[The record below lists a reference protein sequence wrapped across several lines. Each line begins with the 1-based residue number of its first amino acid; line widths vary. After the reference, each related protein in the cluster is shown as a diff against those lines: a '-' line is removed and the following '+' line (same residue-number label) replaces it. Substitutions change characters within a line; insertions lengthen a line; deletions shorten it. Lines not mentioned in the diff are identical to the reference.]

1 LLLGTPAGLAWL
13 RSAMQRP
20 RRSSV
25 SAPAMAAANGPGPG
39 AAANVPPTP
48 TGFDFA
54 LFTGPNSAATAAN
67 INHFASY
74 SRTRPGTSS
83 GPPPISA
90 GIGGFAKSTSNDDP
104 FPAQPAPAPPSGP
117 NVLRKN
123 SLRGK
128 QSFDNLVSHSS
139 QQQSQSIFRGLRRR
153 ANSSSSLRDR
163 DGVGA
168 ALGLGTTSRKPA
180 LTNRG
185 IPPALPDFALS
196 AAARTSRDTDVFS
209 PPNSAPKSS
218 MDISGGYIQTSNSRM
233 LSRSGTTPVNGFP
246 PGGGMMPPPSAGA
259 MQNESNMVHQHI
271 HEMANKRISTLE
283 YLRKAYALS
292 NPPFPPSTFPQLL
305 PLSRTA
311 ESLTCPATLAA
322 MKAVSTGSTLSSSIN
337 PIWHACLTSTA
348 GGSPGAQQTTYS

>member
-1 LLLGTPAGLAWL
+1 
-13 RSAMQRP
+13 MQRSR

-25 SAPAMAAANGPGPG
+25 SAPAMAAAPGPGPA

-48 TGFDFA
+48 TGFDFSF
-54 LFTGPNSAATAAN
+54 FTTPNAATTAAN
-67 INHFASY
+67 PNTFTSY

-83 GPPPISA
+83 GAPPISA
-90 GIGGFAKSTSNDDP
+90 GIGGFANSTSSGDP
-104 FPAQPAPAPPSGP
+104 FPPQPALAPPGP

-163 DGVGA
+163 DGAGA
-168 ALGLGTTSRKPA
+168 ALGLAATSQKPVV
-180 LTNRG
+180 TNRG
-185 IPPALPDFALS
+185 NPPALPGFALS
-196 AAARTSRDTDVFS
+196 AAARTSRDTDVFAS
-209 PPNSAPKSS
+209 PSSAPNSS

-246 PGGGMMPPPSAGA
+246 SGGGMMPPPSAGG
-259 MQNESNMVHQHI
+259 MQNESSMVHQHI

-283 YLRKAYALS
+283 YLRKAYVSAAG
-292 NPPFPPSTFPQLL
+292 PSCSLA
-305 PLSRTA
+305 SRFTT
-311 ESLTCPATLAA
+311 LTCPAIT
-322 MKAVSTGSTLSSSIN
+322 
-337 PIWHACLTSTA
+337 
-348 GGSPGAQQTTYS
+348 